1 MSKYLI
7 YNIESLENIK
17 FSKTNMQKDAEQTM
31 EYIPGSAIRG
41 AYIYKYIVANN
52 MIDINGGEHRQ
63 KLLNGKIKFLNA
75 YPIYNGKRSIPF
87 PKSYFAEKQ
96 KIKLRNQNLQVVS
109 GLDKSLDS
117 NYDKVR
123 GPEFA
128 LYENGK
134 IFSINIEKNSNLHIN
149 KTRGK
154 EENKLFRYESMIKNQ
169 NFQGIIKVEDE
180 NLIDE
185 IKSLFENEIVYLGGS
200 KGSGY
205 GKCKIKEIMVV
216 DDNPEIQAIKDADKI
231 QKEIYIMAMSDI
243 IYSNEVGECMTYI
256 DEEEI
261 KKRLNLEEVEF
272 LDSTIETKN
281 ITNFNNKWN
290 ASTPNINSI
299 KAGSV
304 FKYRITGDLNKE
316 LLEKFIDEGLGERK
330 LDGFGRFIVLS
341 NIKEGLL
348 IRDTSIEKQGDNKEI
363 QGNLN
368 SRDKKLLQNVVNNI
382 YKNRLEKDISRIIID
397 LDSKLENKE
406 NMNMNQWGKLLGL
419 FSLLYNE
426 NYINGKEKWEKYF
439 THIRNRR
446 SVAYDQLSKV
456 KYKSLD
462 ENKSLLKFI
471 DEFIENSKDIQK
483 LQDRSN
489 VKVVEIN
496 EFKSEIDNEFAY
508 KYNMKILR
516 ELCRYQIRKGEIQ

>member
-17 FSKTNMQKDAEQTM
+17 FSKTNMQKNAEETM

-216 DDNPEIQAIKDADKI
+216 DDNPEIQAIKD
-231 QKEIYIMAMSDI
+231 EI
-243 IYSNEVGECMTYI
+243 
-256 DEEEI
+256 
-261 KKRLNLEEVEF
+261 
-272 LDSTIETKN
+272 
-281 ITNFNNKWN
+281 
-290 ASTPNINSI
+290 
-299 KAGSV
+299 
-304 FKYRITGDLNKE
+304 
-316 LLEKFIDEGLGERK
+316 
-330 LDGFGRFIVLS
+330 GRAHV
-341 NIKEGLL
+341 
-348 IRDTSIEKQGDNKEI
+348 
-363 QGNLN
+363 
-368 SRDKKLLQNVVNNI
+368 
-382 YKNRLEKDISRIIID
+382 
-397 LDSKLENKE
+397 
-406 NMNMNQWGKLLGL
+406 
-419 FSLLYNE
+419 
-426 NYINGKEKWEKYF
+426 
-439 THIRNRR
+439 
-446 SVAYDQLSKV
+446 
-456 KYKSLD
+456 
-462 ENKSLLKFI
+462 
-471 DEFIENSKDIQK
+471 
-483 LQDRSN
+483 
-489 VKVVEIN
+489 
-496 EFKSEIDNEFAY
+496 
-508 KYNMKILR
+508 
-516 ELCRYQIRKGEIQ
+516 